1 MVVRCVYAC
10 VAMSDHVV
18 FFADVQ
24 WLMDDDDD
32 ADDDYDDDDDNDD
45 DDDDDNDSD
54 TDCGVVS
61 FCHHRTIVNKHH
73 TLEN

>member
-1 MVVRCVYAC
+1 M
-10 VAMSDHVV
+10 V

-32 ADDDYDDDDDNDD
+32 DDDDDND
-45 DDDDDNDSD
+45 NDSD
-54 TDCGVVS
+54 TGGGVVS
-61 FCHHRTIVNKHH
+61 FCHHRTIVNKHR